1 MNYTLFNFMNTSHEL
16 YLMIVLIF
24 FMRLMLD
31 TCSSGDGSSF
41 LASWRGS
48 WDDPH
53 KSRAARTRAQ
63 ATMLG
68 VWVGSGDLWRAG
80 TSGATEDELWS
91 LPLAFV
97 STELCFQSP
106 GSSFFL
112 GAPSISGLTAWVF
125 NFQRASTTR
134 TSRTVATASCS
145 TGPRM
150 KRRATP
156 CILSASS
163 LHELM
168 GSCFVHYDHT

>member
-1 MNYTLFNFMNTSHEL
+1 MFILLHGFMNYTLFNFMNTSHEL
-16 YLMIVLIF
+16 YLMIILIF

-106 GSSFFL
+106 GSSFFCFNRVVFSVSWQQFFFGEL
-112 GAPSISGLTAWVF
+112 PPSQA
-125 NFQRASTTR
+125 
-134 TSRTVATASCS
+134 
-145 TGPRM
+145 
-150 KRRATP
+150 
-156 CILSASS
+156 
-163 LHELM
+163 
-168 GSCFVHYDHT
+168 

>member
-1 MNYTLFNFMNTSHEL
+1 
-16 YLMIVLIF
+16 
-24 FMRLMLD
+24 MLD

-106 GSSFFL
+106 GSSFFVSTALCFQSPGSSFFL

>member
-1 MNYTLFNFMNTSHEL
+1 MFISLHGFMNYTLFNFMNTSHGL
-16 YLMIVLIF
+16 YLMIILIF

-112 GAPSISGLTAWVF
+112 FQQSCVFSLLAAVFFWELPPSQA
-125 NFQRASTTR
+125 
-134 TSRTVATASCS
+134 
-145 TGPRM
+145 
-150 KRRATP
+150 
-156 CILSASS
+156 
-163 LHELM
+163 
-168 GSCFVHYDHT
+168 